1 MNDSNSQNINK
12 KKSKMAFLDHLEE
25 LRRRIILA
33 LLSIIVMAGVAGIFS
48 DELFLLLIRP
58 LGEIELH
65 VTEVTGSFY
74 AYLKV
79 ALVSGVLASLPIVF
93 YQLWSFISPGLYK
106 EERQAVLPL
115 VFFSTLLFLGGAG
128 FCFLI
133 VLPLALKVL
142 IGFSGDIFTPI
153 ITVNS
158 YISFSGMLLM
168 AFGVAF
174 QLPVLSYFLG
184 RVGLISARML
194 GRGRRYAIVIIL
206 IVSALFTPADVF
218 TQILLALPLYF
229 LYEIS
234 IIIVRLTGRKS

>member
-1 MNDSNSQNINK
+1 
-12 KKSKMAFLDHLEE
+12 MAFLDHLEE

-48 DELFLLLIRP
+48 DELFLLLITP

-93 YQLWSFISPGLYK
+93 YHLWSFISPGLYK

-115 VFFSTLLFLGGAG
+115 VFFSTLLFLAGAA

-158 YISFSGMLLM
+158 YISFAKPS
-168 AFGVAF
+168 
-174 QLPVLSYFLG
+174 
-184 RVGLISARML
+184 R
-194 GRGRRYAIVIIL
+194 
-206 IVSALFTPADVF
+206 
-218 TQILLALPLYF
+218 
-229 LYEIS
+229 
-234 IIIVRLTGRKS
+234 

>member
-1 MNDSNSQNINK
+1 MNDSNSQSSEK

-48 DELFLLLIRP
+48 DELFLLLISP

-93 YQLWSFISPGLYK
+93 YHLWSFISPGLYK

-115 VFFSTLLFLGGAG
+115 VFFSTLLFLAGAG
-128 FCFLI
+128 FCFLV

-158 YISFSGMLLM
+158 YISFAGMLLM